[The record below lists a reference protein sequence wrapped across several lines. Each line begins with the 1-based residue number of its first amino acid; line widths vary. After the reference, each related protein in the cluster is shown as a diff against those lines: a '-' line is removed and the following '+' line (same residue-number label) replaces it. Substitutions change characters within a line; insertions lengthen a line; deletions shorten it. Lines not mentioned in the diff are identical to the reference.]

1 MKPDQS
7 PVTDGRPAPLTGCR
21 CEVCSFLRRQARLD
35 ADLEANYRL
44 YEAGLL
50 VSRDETE

>member
-1 MKPDQS
+1 MTPDQS

-21 CEVCSFLRRQARLD
+21 CEVCAFLRRQARLD
-35 ADLEANYRL
+35 ADLEANYQRYL
-44 YEAGLL
+44 AGAL